1 MFKFH
6 HCKNSWKICKYNSL
20 SWATTE
26 IN

>member
-1 MFKFH
+1 
-6 HCKNSWKICKYNSL
+6 L